1 MSKDLIA
8 QRFVTESEDMNFIFE
23 SLTSDIEKANP
34 YKDPTTGRFTTGG
47 MGSGTSSKTE
57 VLQGSGF
64 TDADNHSSLL
74 YQAFYV
80 HEGEEIVANGI
91 EYYTSTGYNDVNKL
105 LRGKTEEDKMGHLEF
120 ELAEESIAGLD
131 KEISLNTAP
140 KDMVLFRGVTG
151 NDASKTFDKLNEG
164 DVFTDKGFV
173 STTPDINVI
182 TEFMSSAKGG
192 QFDSRQVVKGYV
204 LQVHVPKGENVF
216 SVQQYFKNSGRD
228 SDGMFERE
236 NEHILPRGSS
246 FKVNSISTIQV
257 RGNIVDKLIDVTMVP
272 K

>member
-8 QRFVTESEDMNFIFE
+8 QRFVTESEDMDFIFE

-47 MGSGTSSKTE
+47 MGSGATTE
-57 VLQGSGF
+57 TKVLEGSGF
-64 TDADNHSSLL
+64 TDADTHSNLL

-91 EYYTSTGYNDVNKL
+91 EYYTNTGYNDVNKL
-105 LRGKTEEDKMGHLEF
+105 LRGKIEEDKMGHLEF

-140 KDMVLFRGVTG
+140 RDMVLFRGVTG
-151 NDASKTFDKLNEG
+151 TEADGTFNKLKQG

-182 TEFMSSAKGG
+182 NEFMSSAKGG
-192 QFDSRQVVKGYV
+192 PFDSRKVVNGYV
-204 LQVHVPKGENVF
+204 LQVHVPKGENVL
-216 SVQQYFKNSGRD
+216 SVHQYFKNSGRD
-228 SDGMFERE
+228 STGMFERE
-236 NEHILPRGSS
+236 NEHILPRGRS
-246 FKVNSISTIQV
+246 FKVNGISTIQV
-257 RGNIVDKLIDVTMVP
+257 RGNIVDKLIDVTMVS